1 MSKASSDARGLA
13 LGVVLTLGFATDAL
27 VVVTTRARASGATT
41 PAVTEQEHPSV
52 FAGRQSR
59 SARFG
64 GTDPWTMATIGITLV
79 LAVCGGLIAASGKL
93 RTQRAPAGM
102 QVVGRVSLS
111 PKHTVHMLRVGRR
124 VLVVG
129 VGPQGAPALISELDE
144 LGEIE
149 TDAPQGEPV

>member
-1 MSKASSDARGLA
+1 
-13 LGVVLTLGFATDAL
+13 
-27 VVVTTRARASGATT
+27 
-41 PAVTEQEHPSV
+41 
-52 FAGRQSR
+52 
-59 SARFG
+59 
-64 GTDPWTMATIGITLV
+64 
-79 LAVCGGLIAASGKL
+79 
-93 RTQRAPAGM
+93 M